1 MTLPAPAR
9 TSSPSRPAAPEPARP
24 LMRLVRPDDD
34 DAAAILPE
42 WLERPTDL
50 PPTTPAPVRPATP
63 PLAVV
68 RPPRPVQGSV
78 RRQLLEPPAP
88 SRNWFGWLG
97 AVGTLTRR
105 LPGLGRRQPI
115 VRLIA
120 LDLDGTLL
128 DSQKRI
134 SGRTVRALKSLEPLG
149 VKIVIASAR
158 PPRSCRAIYK
168 GLGLDTWQ
176 INYNGA
182 LVWDPGTS
190 RSVFHWPMDGM
201 LVHEQIRVGRQL
213 VPGVQVA
220 VEIVDR
226 WYTDRVD
233 PYRTTVTGRMFKPD
247 VVAPLQKWSRL
258 SATKLM
264 FLAEPRK
271 VARIREG
278 LREQFGHLVKVVHAD
293 PDLVQVMSN
302 EAGKDVALRKVA
314 DYYGIPVEHTLA
326 VGDALNDV
334 DMLRAAGTAVCV
346 SNGCAEAKA
355 ISHWV
360 APSND
365 EHGVYETIVRYFPQ
379 LRIDVDGKD

>member
-1 MTLPAPAR
+1 MTLPAPVR
-9 TSSPSRPAAPEPARP
+9 SKSPSRRDPAEPERP
-24 LMRLVRPDDD
+24 HMRLVQPDD

-42 WLERPTDL
+42 WLEQA
-50 PPTTPAPVRPATP
+50 PPPAPTRPATP
-63 PLAVV
+63 PALKPLASV
-68 RPPRPVQGSV
+68 RPIRPGEGSA
-78 RRQLLEPPAP
+78 RRQLLDMPAP
-88 SRNWFGWLG
+88 RRNWFGWLRSAG
-97 AVGTLTRR
+97 ALARSMPF
-105 LPGLGRRQPI
+105 LRQRKP
-115 VRLIA
+115 VVKLIA

-149 VKIVIASAR
+149 VKVVIASAR

-182 LVWDPGTS
+182 LVWDPGSS

-278 LREQFGHLVKVVHAD
+278 LRDQFGHLVKVVHAD
-293 PDLVQVMSN
+293 PDLVQVMSR
-302 EAGKDVALRKVA
+302 EAGKDIALRKVA
-314 DYYGIPVEHTLA
+314 DFYGIPVEHTLA

-365 EHGVYETIVRYFPQ
+365 DHGVYETILRYFPQ
-379 LRIDVDGKD
+379 LRIDGDASE